1 MKTYSDSRP
10 HSLMPLGDG
19 NYHYHYNIEETQAP
33 AMEDGGEPRT
43 QYESDTVFVAGEPT
57 VAKIVAAV
65 VHESYTDD
73 DIALMTARHQAAG
86 MGLDE
91 EPEEY
96 GDYLSLVV
104 ATRQAAEVAM
114 EEFLQERQAASGETQ
129 EVEESTE
136 EE

>member
-1 MKTYSDSRP
+1 
-10 HSLMPLGDG
+10 MPLGDG
-19 NYHYHYNIEETQAP
+19 NYHYHYNTVETQAP
-33 AMEDGGEPRT
+33 AMEEGGEPRT

-96 GDYLSLVV
+96 GDYLALVV
-104 ATRQAAEVAM
+104 AARQAAEPVM
-114 EEFLQERQAASGETQ
+114 EAFLQEQQAAAAENTG
-129 EVEESTE
+129 VVPATE